1 MKVNRIAS
9 KRTRLHLVH
18 IIHLFLWWI
27 ILCDII
33 IFCGVANCNAKELQI
48 YKGETIAADKYC
60 VNRGSLFFLYSQ
72 LDFGLSGGVAAI
84 EIRGKLW

>member
-9 KRTRLHLVH
+9 ELTRLHLLH
-18 IIHLFLWWI
+18 IIHLFLWRI

-33 IFCGVANCNAKELQI
+33 IFSGVANCNAKELQI

-60 VNRGSLFFLYSQ
+60 VNRDSLFFPYSQ
-72 LDFGLSGGVAAI
+72 LDFRVAGGVTAI
-84 EIRGKLW
+84 EIRGECW